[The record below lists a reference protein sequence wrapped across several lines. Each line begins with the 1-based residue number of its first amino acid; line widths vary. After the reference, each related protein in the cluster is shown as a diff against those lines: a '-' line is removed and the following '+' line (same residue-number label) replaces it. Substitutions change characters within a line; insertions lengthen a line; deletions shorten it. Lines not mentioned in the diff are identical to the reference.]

1 MDLSLPCNKHMK
13 PYYEILDEMYIYISS
28 NIAGGYEI
36 KFLPYSGGLNEQ
48 PYTWFENVSEIVSAL
63 NSMK

>member
-1 MDLSLPCNKHMK
+1 MK